1 MHVSSSDSLEY
12 CTFFLQLRF
21 LINTGFSKV
30 FIFFFT
36 VAAEQFTYCCMVRA
50 HRITEGILPIIS
62 EKEKKSSISQKAKA
76 IEVKAITVSP
86 SMNTIGRIIFSC
98 NSAAPAIWMKIHCY
112 VREWFSHYY
121 LVHIY
126 SSF

>member
-86 SMNTIGRIIFSC
+86 SMNTIGQIIFSC
-98 NSAAPAIWMKIHCY
+98 NSAAPAI
-112 VREWFSHYY
+112 
-121 LVHIY
+121 
-126 SSF
+126 